1 MMQWDDKMTWD
12 EIEELACLML
22 GKDYDAIVDNYE
34 DEESTIEDMFYAEYD
49 VDLEEFEHLLRDLV
63 KFTNPWKSPIT
74 EEIYQGFVIQ
84 EEGNKGLMRAIIKQK
99 VKI

>member
-1 MMQWDDKMTWD
+1 MIWD

-34 DEESTIEDMFYAEYD
+34 ESTIYNMFYEEYNIT
-49 VDLEEFEHLLRDLV
+49 LEDFEHLLKDLV

-74 EEIYQGFVIQ
+74 NEIYQGFVIS
-84 EEGNKGLMRAIIKQK
+84 ENDKGLMRAIIKEK
-99 VKI
+99 VND